1 MRDMSSVLTNLGGV
15 RVDASGAIETGWAGK
30 GARLSACRR
39 FVKGL
44 EPFSTGVEA
53 APARSPT
60 RPPDDNSLWEVGWGS
75 GPVPRFS
82 AHRKQKHGQ
91 FPASRSEE
99 PTSEP
104 PSLMRS
110 SYDDLCMKQ
119 NTQIHTKR

>member
-15 RVDASGAIETGWAGK
+15 PVDARGAIETGWAGK

-60 RPPDDNSLWEVGWGS
+60 RPPDDNRLREVGWGS
-75 GPVPRFS
+75 GPVPRLS
-82 AHRKQKHGQ
+82 AHRKDSHGQ
-91 FPASRSEE
+91 FPSSRHDAKSRS
-99 PTSEP
+99 T
-104 PSLMRS
+104 RV
-110 SYDDLCMKQ
+110 
-119 NTQIHTKR
+119 NIT